1 MSSTRTVVLE
11 GNGTRL
17 TLACSAEPYQLGLAA
32 TVWGSAPYAV
42 ASSRRGAL
50 LPGETVD
57 TIHAEPRTFAL
68 PVVIEATTEAEMDQ
82 RIGALGSILS
92 PTAGPCQ
99 VVYTRPDG
107 TSRAITAYALD
118 GISNVPA
125 TAEAGYLQRS
135 VEMRLVMRAHFPY
148 WRAVDVVEGSS
159 VGVFADATLGNSNP
173 IELVNDG
180 NVDTWPEVI
189 VAGPC
194 EAIEGFNLSTGQA
207 WRIREQLGAG
217 DRVRI
222 VGDPRSRGV
231 WLNDDTRQ
239 DVLQPTMAQPWPLLP
254 GLNRV
259 YLRAI
264 NPTGLGSWAM
274 RWPLL
279 FETC

>member
-1 MSSTRTVVLE
+1 MGSTRTVVLQ

-17 TLACSAEPYQLGLAA
+17 TLACSAEPYQLGLAS
-32 TVWGSAPYAV
+32 TLWGTAPYAIT
-42 ASSRRGAL
+42 SSRRGAL
-50 LPGETVD
+50 LAGETVD
-57 TIHAEPRTFAL
+57 AIHAEPRTFAL
-68 PVVIEATTEAEMDQ
+68 PVIIEGATEAQVDQ
-82 RIGALGSILS
+82 RIGALGAILS

-99 VVYTRPDG
+99 VTYTRPDG

-118 GISNVPA
+118 GASNLAA
-125 TAEAGYLQRS
+125 TGVAGYLQRH
-135 VEMRLVMRAHFPY
+135 VEMRLVMRAHFPF
-148 WRAVDVVEGSS
+148 WRAVDVVEGTSS
-159 VGVFADATLGNSNP
+159 GTFADALFGNSNP
-173 IELVNDG
+173 LELTNNGDVE
-180 NVDTWPEVI
+180 TWPEII

-222 VGDPRSRGV
+222 VGDPQRREV

-239 DVLQPTMAQPWPLLP
+239 DVLLPTVAQPWPLLP
-254 GLNRV
+254 GVNRV

-264 NPTGLGSWAM
+264 NPTGLGSWSM

-279 FETC
+279 YETC